1 MKQNDHSNEG
11 SLSSF
16 SSLKKTKVVQISS
29 IINVSINID
38 KSKLNDNGGPIGMI
52 SATHV
57 DQLVLNIFSNE
68 RSRISC

>member
-1 MKQNDHSNEG
+1 MKAAEVVSV
-11 SLSSF
+11 LSR
-16 SSLKKTKVVQISS
+16 KTKVMQISS
-29 IINVSINID
+29 IINVNINID
-38 KSKLNDNGGPIGMI
+38 KSKLNDNGRPIGMI